1 MPNPYAV
8 LSMDDAED
16 PEVLP
21 TVVLEAPLPQLT
33 FPPGLK
39 FPKEHKKSV
48 RFAFLVKDPQRT
60 TYHVLKEEPHHVSL
74 KQS

>member
-8 LSMDDAED
+8 LSIDDSDD
-16 PEVLP
+16 PETLP

-39 FPKEHKKSV
+39 FPKEFKKKV
-48 RFAFLVKDPQRT
+48 RFVFLAKDPQRT
-60 TYHVLKEEPHHVSL
+60 TYHALKEEPHNVSFEHA
-74 KQS
+74 